1 MEAKDTQ
8 FLAEMYV
15 MVHKMEELIE
25 RFDMSERVMAAVIV
39 GVIDDYDMDEEGATT
54 EMKTMYSF
62 NLADRI
68 ELETIK
74 NLMDDMYKND
84 DDPLDNLLDGLGIS
98 LN

>member
-1 MEAKDTQ
+1 MDDKDTQ
-8 FLAEMYV
+8 FLAEMYL

-25 RFDMSERVMAAVIV
+25 KFDMSEKVLASVVV
-39 GVIDDYDMDEEGATT
+39 GVIDVEGLEDGETT

-62 NLADRI
+62 NLADRL

-74 NLMDDMYKND
+74 DLMDEMYQDD
-84 DDPLDNLLDGLGIS
+84 DDPLDELLGDLGIS

>member
-1 MEAKDTQ
+1 MDVKDTQ
-8 FLAEMYV
+8 FMAEMYL

-25 RFDMSERVMAAVIV
+25 KFDMSEKVLASVVV
-39 GVIDDYDMDEEGATT
+39 GVIDFDGIEDGDTA

-62 NLADRI
+62 NLADRL

-74 NLMDDMYKND
+74 NLMDEMYND
-84 DDPLDNLLDGLGIS
+84 PEGPLDDLLGGLGIS

>member
-1 MEAKDTQ
+1 MDVKDTQ
-8 FLAEMYV
+8 FMAEMYL

-25 RFDMSERVMAAVIV
+25 KFDMSERVLASVVV
-39 GVIDDYDMDEEGATT
+39 GVIDFDAIEDGDTA

-62 NLADRI
+62 NLADRL

-74 NLMDDMYKND
+74 NLMDEMYND
-84 DDPLDNLLDGLGIS
+84 REDPLDGLLGELGIS

>member
-25 RFDMSERVMAAVIV
+25 RFDMSDRVIAAIVV
-39 GVIDDYDMDEEGATT
+39 GVLDYDNIDEEGEMT

-62 NLADRI
+62 NLVDRI

>member
-1 MEAKDTQ
+1 MDTKDTQ

-15 MVHKMEELIE
+15 MVHKMEDLIE
-25 RFDMSERVMAAVIV
+25 RFDMSEKVLASVVV
-39 GVIDDYDMDEEGATT
+39 GVIDFDAMEDGDTA

-62 NLADRI
+62 NLADRL

-74 NLMDDMYKND
+74 NLMDEMYND
-84 DDPLDNLLDGLGIS
+84 PEDPLDGLLGGLGIS